1 MTERT
6 VAGIDQND
14 VKSLLA
20 VSSADGE
27 SIVVVWADP
36 VTHALLV
43 KLVGAGGGTVTTITD
58 GTTTVTD
65 ATTIDFTSGAT
76 VTNLGGGVAGVAITG
91 GSGSGFQIPTGTV
104 NGSNQTFVFVTAPN
118 AIVVDGATLQKTEQ
132 GGVVNWTGTTTIT
145 MLVAPNES
153 IFSVA

>member
-1 MTERT
+1 MTART
-6 VAGIDQND
+6 SAGIDAND

-27 SIVVVWADP
+27 SIVVLWADP

-58 GTTTVTD
+58 GVTTVTG

-76 VTNLGGGVAGVAITG
+76 VTNLGGGVVGVAITG
-91 GSGSGFQIPTGTV
+91 GSGSLAVEVPTGTV
-104 NGSNQTFVFVTAPN
+104 NGINTTFTVSHTPV
-118 AIVVDGATLQKTEQ
+118 ILVVDGETLSLAAGDYSYSLE
-132 GGVVNWTGTTTIT
+132 TIT
-145 MLVAPNES
+145 VANPPTRFIDSYHN
-153 IFSVA
+153 